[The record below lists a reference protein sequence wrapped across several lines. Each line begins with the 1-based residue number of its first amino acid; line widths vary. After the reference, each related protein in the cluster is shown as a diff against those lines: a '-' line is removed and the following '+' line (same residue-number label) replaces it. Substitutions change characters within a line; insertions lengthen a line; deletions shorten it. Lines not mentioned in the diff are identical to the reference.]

1 MRLAGAIRRSRE
13 SRSAGSS
20 GLGQWIEAALLL
32 ILAIQVARLLWALV
46 TPVGQFGEW
55 RAREPVVVSA
65 DTRTALFSGFDPF
78 FRASGGTASGVQ
90 QVTSLPFLLFGIR
103 LNEASGQ
110 GSAIIAN
117 EAGEQASYAVGDE
130 IAPGIVLKAVQFD
143 HVIIDRGGASETL
156 YIDQSSDV
164 PLASP
169 TAATGEAGS
178 MLTSLSMGA
187 APVAA
192 AAPDGGATAALP
204 PTSSVVLKAVDM
216 QARTDKGGV
225 TGIVL
230 NPNEGGEAMTR
241 AGLRPGDVVVQI
253 NGRRVTSLDDVAQLQ
268 AAIRPGARLSLM
280 VERGGSTVPVS
291 LILPENQ

>member
-1 MRLAGAIRRSRE
+1 MRLAGVIRRSRE
-13 SRSAGSS
+13 SRTAGSS
-20 GLGQWIEAALLL
+20 GFGQWIEAALLL

-55 RAREPVVVSA
+55 RAREPVVVST

-78 FRASGGTASGVQ
+78 FRAGGGVSGVQ

-117 EAGEQASYAVGDE
+117 EGGEQASYAVGDE

-143 HVIIDRGGASETL
+143 HVIIERSGVSETL
-156 YIDQSSDV
+156 YIDQSGDAPV
-164 PLASP
+164 VTP
-169 TAATGEAGS
+169 TGAEGS
-178 MLTSLSMGA
+178 GLPNSLSTGG

-192 AAPDGGATAALP
+192 AAAEGGAAVAAAP
-204 PTSSVVLKAVDM
+204 SSSVVLKAVDM
-216 QARTDKGGV
+216 QARTEKGGV

-230 NPNEGGEAMTR
+230 NPNESGETMTR

-253 NGRRVTSLDDVAQLQ
+253 NGRRVTSYDDVIQLQ
-268 AAIRPGARLSLM
+268 AAIRPGGRVSLM